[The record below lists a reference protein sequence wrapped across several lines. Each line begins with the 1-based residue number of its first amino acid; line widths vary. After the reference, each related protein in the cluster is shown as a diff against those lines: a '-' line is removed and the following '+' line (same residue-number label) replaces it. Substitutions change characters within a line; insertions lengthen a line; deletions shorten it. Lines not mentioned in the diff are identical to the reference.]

1 MHAIEWSQHH
11 ERVEVVMPKRP
22 MPDLIVLLPGI
33 TGSVLRRNGKDVW
46 AMTAAS
52 AANALLTLGR
62 SITSL
67 ELRDEQLDDGVTAPS
82 VMPDLHLIPGLWK
95 IDGYSKVSR
104 YIQTQFDVAVGG
116 NFHHFPYDWRR
127 DNRVAARQLMEQSS
141 RWLHDWR
148 QVNPDAKLILI
159 GHSMGGLISR
169 YFLECLEGWRE
180 TRMLITFGTPYRG
193 SLNAFNSLVHGMKK
207 TLGPL
212 NLFDLSQ
219 LLRSFTSVYQLLP
232 IYPCL
237 DLGDGNM
244 VRISEAND
252 LPNVD
257 REKAK
262 AADEFH
268 REIEGAVQA
277 HLKDEL
283 YLRDRHAIHAIV
295 GTFQPTLLSARLSG
309 GRVEFLRRRDGDT
322 DGDGTVPRVSATPIE
337 LSHEEGAM
345 FAADRHASLQN
356 NDAVLVQLAG
366 ILSGRDTSGVRAGSR
381 VGLEIDDAFGSDEPV
396 TLTVQSEDPMAELS
410 ALITRADTG
419 EEVKSLAL
427 GAGGDWRS
435 VDIPPLQAGSY
446 RVTVVGHSEVEP
458 VTDAFVVLEAV
469 EPVQI
474 EGSTLRGLR
483 AERWPRA
490 VARPAQAPAGEAA
503 SPGAEPKPGL
513 EQRYLQGRFPE
524 SVRLGEVAPLVV
536 RLGLQPTEPRG
547 AALKPFAVPAE
558 GVEVVLTLVDHPGF
572 TPRSPE
578 RATLTVLPGKDS
590 DWALF
595 DLEAA
600 AEGVHLVQVAAFVGG
615 SYLGVLEVQA
625 SVDAQLATGAAV
637 ERSASVAGRETD
649 PGEVSLLIHYEPDR
663 AVYRYQLIDWSGD
676 VPEEA
681 TSQPLLQTPSSALS
695 ALVAQLNTLARGRSP
710 WDAPT
715 TEDWLKNQGIALW
728 NGFIPEALQREFW
741 ARRDQITRMTIIS
754 AGDPVPWELLY
765 PFKAPA
771 DDAGFLVDQ
780 FPVAR
785 RLFGDRPRTRLR
797 IGAAKLVLS
806 GGDTLAAAEPEVQT
820 ITELLHEKSISA
832 QTISD
837 LPTLL
842 QLFTA
847 GDFDLLHFSCHNT
860 FEAAA
865 PNASRIILEGQPFEP
880 VFLEQHAE
888 RFRAPLVFMNACRTD
903 GQAPLYTTLDGWAL
917 RFLKAGAGAFVGSLW
932 EVVDTSASAYASEF
946 YRALLAGEALGRAA
960 GMARNTIRNEPG
972 DPTWLAYTLYGD
984 PAATVT

>member
-1 MHAIEWSQHH
+1 
-11 ERVEVVMPKRP
+11 
-22 MPDLIVLLPGI
+22 
-33 TGSVLRRNGKDVW
+33 
-46 AMTAAS
+46 MTAAS
-52 AANALLTLGR
+52 AVNALVTLGR

-67 ELRDEQLDDGVTAPS
+67 ELRDDQIDDGVTAPS

-104 YIQTQFDVAVGG
+104 YIQTQFDVDGR
-116 NFHHFPYDWRR
+116 NFHPFPYDWRR

-212 NLFDLSQ
+212 NLVDLSQ

-237 DLGDGNM
+237 DLGDGTM
-244 VRISEAND
+244 IRISEASD

-257 REKAK
+257 PEKAK
-262 AADEFH
+262 AADGFH
-268 REIEGAVQA
+268 REIEGAVQD
-277 HLKDEL
+277 HLNDEQ
-283 YLRDRHAIHAIV
+283 YLRDRYATHAIV
-295 GTFQPTLLSARLSG
+295 GTFQPTLLSARLSR
-309 GRVEFLRRRDGDT
+309 GRVEFLHERDGDT

-366 ILSGRDTSGVRAGSR
+366 ILSGQDTSRVRAGSR
-381 VGLEIDDAFGSDEPV
+381 LGLELDDAFGSDEPF
-396 TLTVQSEDPMAELS
+396 TFNVQTEDPMAELS

-419 EEVKSLAL
+419 EEVKSLAV
-427 GAGGDWRS
+427 GAGSGWRTPE
-435 VDIPPLQAGSY
+435 IPPLQPGSY
-446 RVTVVGHSEVEP
+446 RLTLIGPSEVEP
-458 VTDAFVVLEAV
+458 VTDAFVVLDAA
-469 EPVQI
+469 EPEQI
-474 EGSTLRGLR
+474 EEPMLRGPSR
-483 AERWPRA
+483 ARVRGE
-490 VARPAQAPAGEAA
+490 PAPPAAAPPAAAPPGQPA
-503 SPGAEPKPGL
+503 SPGEMVEAERKPGL

-524 SVRLGEVAPLVV
+524 SVRLGVVAPLVV
-536 RLGLQPTEPRG
+536 RLGLQPTEQRE

-578 RATLTVLPGKDS
+578 RATLTVVPGKDS

-595 DLEAA
+595 DLEASE
-600 AEGVHLVQVAAFVGG
+600 EGVHVVQVAAFVGG
-615 SYLGVLEVQA
+615 TYLGVLEVQA
-625 SVDAQLATGAAV
+625 SVDAQIATGAAV
-637 ERSASVAGRETD
+637 ERSASVGDRETD
-649 PGEVSLLIHYEPDR
+649 PGEVSLLIHYEADR

-676 VPEEA
+676 VPDEA
-681 TSQPLLQTPSSALS
+681 TSQPLLQTPSAAVN
-695 ALVAQLNTLARGRSP
+695 ALVAQLNTIARGSSP

-715 TEDWLKNQGIALW
+715 TEKWLKNQGIALW
-728 NGFIPEALQREFW
+728 NGFIPEALQKEFW
-741 ARRDQITRMTIIS
+741 ARRDRITRLTIIS

-771 DDAGFLVDQ
+771 NDAGFLVDQ

-785 RLFGDRPRTRLR
+785 RLFGDRPKTRLR
-797 IGAAKLVLS
+797 IAAATLVLS
-806 GGDTLAAAEPEVQT
+806 GGDTLTAAEPEMET
-820 ITELLHEKSISA
+820 ITELLRGKNISA

-847 GDFDLLHFSCHNT
+847 ADFGLLHFSCHNT

-865 PNASRIILEGQPFEP
+865 PNASRIIIEGQPFEP

-888 RFRAPLVFMNACRTD
+888 QFRSPLVFMNACRTD

-946 YRALLAGEALGRAA
+946 YRAVLAGETLGKAA